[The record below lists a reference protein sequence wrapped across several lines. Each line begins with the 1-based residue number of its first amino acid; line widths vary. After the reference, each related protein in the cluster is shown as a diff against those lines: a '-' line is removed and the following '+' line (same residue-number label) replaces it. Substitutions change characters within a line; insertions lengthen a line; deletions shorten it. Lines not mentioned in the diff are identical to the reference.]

1 LRAKLIPSTA
11 AGVTYACGTRNDNW
25 AWRIPL
31 AVQWSVPALMLLTL
45 PFIPESPWHLVRKG
59 KMEEARKAL
68 VRLYWLSGDDVD
80 QHLARIDEV
89 VLLEAHNKD
98 NGTGTYLDLFRRTN
112 LRRTI
117 VVAVVFMCQEFAGVQ
132 FVLGFSTY
140 FFQLAGFPV
149 AQSFKLNIGTLSL
162 AFVGNLI
169 GLSLINRV
177 GRRRLFIVGMCTC
190 AADCLGLAI
199 CSMIPGQ
206 AALWGQASFT
216 MIYMLAFQSGIG
228 PVAYALV
235 GELGSAKLRAKTVG
249 WGMAVHNTSV
259 GELISSSW
267 DRIGMQPLTEDR
279 PGTTQVI
286 LPYLVNP
293 DQANLKG
300 KVGWIFFGVAV
311 VGAIWAY
318 FFVPET
324 AHRNI
329 DELDELFARG
339 IPARKFHKTELGL
352 DRSAAFETEI

>member
-1 LRAKLIPSTA
+1 
-11 AGVTYACGTRNDNW
+11 
-25 AWRIPL
+25 
-31 AVQWSVPALMLLTL
+31 MLLTL

-324 AHRNI
+324 AHRNS